1 MEDLETRKLFLHLLW
16 GALIR
21 MVSMSHCSV
30 LKFRYHYLELFW
42 LLINSQCYF
51 TFDLFH
57 SFPQSL
63 DEFNVNS
70 FMSAPAK
77 NYAQRLLKF

>member
-1 MEDLETRKLFLHLLW
+1 MRDMEDLETRKLFLHLLR

-21 MVSMSHCSV
+21 MVSMSHCRA
-30 LKFRYHYLELFW
+30 LTFRYHYLELFW
-42 LLINSQCYF
+42 LLINSQCYI

-63 DEFNVNS
+63 DEFNFNS
-70 FMSAPAK
+70 FHVCT
-77 NYAQRLLKF
+77 R